1 MLSEPSQI
9 CIHFLSSRLFGERN
23 PYIPTRF
30 IRAHRDIIPEKIQL
44 HSWEGRVWEVDI
56 QKVRTGGLTQCPVQC
71 LAYHPPSAPSPDRS
85 PEISVLPTDRTQ
97 ASPHPHHNLDKSTS
111 DSGTFLILDGGSET
125 DSEREEPSV
134 EQSLAGKLRAGD
146 EDVAAYSFSQQ
157 SSFRLAS
164 NDKKFRVLRRPKS
177 GSIAGYNSLHI
188 PTEFVRRNI
197 KYLQQPSHCLLKIP
211 YVGQIESG
219 LTWGKRGY
227 PDEVCINDFWTHLE
241 KSFRVV
247 KGVYLELLIE
257 DTCSDDSGIVLQVM
271 AFNANGTLCQPNV
284 GGV

>member
-1 MLSEPSQI
+1 MLTEPSQI

-30 IRAHRDIIPEKIQL
+30 ILAHRDIIPEKIQL

-71 LAYHPPSAPSPDRS
+71 LPYHPPSPPSPDRG
-85 PEISVLPTDRTQ
+85 PEITAIRPDTTRE
-97 ASPHPHHNLDKSTS
+97 SPHPQHSTDSSSS
-111 DSGTFLILDGGSET
+111 DYGTFIIIDEGSKT
-125 DSEREEPSV
+125 DV
-134 EQSLAGKLRAGD
+134 G
-146 EDVAAYSFSQQ
+146 AYSVSQQ
-157 SSFRLAS
+157 LSFRAAS

-177 GSIAGYNSLHI
+177 GSIAGFNSLRI
-188 PTEFVRRNI
+188 PTQFVRRNI
-197 KYLQQPSHCLLKIP
+197 KYLQRPSHCLLKIP

-227 PDEVCINDFWTHLE
+227 PDEVCINEFWTHLE

-247 KGVYLELLIE
+247 KGVYLEILIE
-257 DTCSDDSGIVLQVM
+257 ETGNDDSGIVLQVM
-271 AFNANGTLCQPNV
+271 AFNANGTLCQPKV